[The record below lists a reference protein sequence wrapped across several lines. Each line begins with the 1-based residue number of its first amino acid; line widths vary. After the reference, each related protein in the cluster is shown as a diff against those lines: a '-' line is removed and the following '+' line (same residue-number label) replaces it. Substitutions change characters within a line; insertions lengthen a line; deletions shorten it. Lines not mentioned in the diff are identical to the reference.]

1 MESSFDETISQ
12 SGILLDFDFSVN
24 TGHRLCSKVFG
35 FYSSSFFFV
44 IDLVDKVLD
53 SIAVSLFVDILVELT
68 NIRRQDSNNYSDT
81 ETRCLVY
88 HVCFIFNNMQ
98 REEMSVAT

>member
-1 MESSFDETISQ
+1 M
-12 SGILLDFDFSVN
+12 
-24 TGHRLCSKVFG
+24 
-35 FYSSSFFFV
+35 
-44 IDLVDKVLD
+44 DKVLD